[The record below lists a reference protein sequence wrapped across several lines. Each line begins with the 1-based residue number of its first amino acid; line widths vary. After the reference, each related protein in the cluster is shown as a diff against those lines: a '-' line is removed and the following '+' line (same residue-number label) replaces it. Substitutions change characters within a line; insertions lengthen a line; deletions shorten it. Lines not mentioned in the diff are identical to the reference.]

1 MAITFKD
8 FNTLVSD
15 QVASL
20 QAGAKTLLDF
30 TIGSVIRSILE
41 ANASVVLWI
50 QSLLA
55 NLLQSMRASTA
66 TGADL
71 DSWMADYGVTRLAA
85 IAAVGQVT
93 FSRFTSTQQA
103 VVPVGAV
110 VQTADGSQK
119 FTITLDTS
127 NTAYSAALG
136 GYVIAGGVPSVNVPV
151 QAQTPGSAAN
161 VVIGGISTISGSI
174 VGVDTVSNAAAFANG
189 QDAETDAALRV
200 RFVAYV
206 ASLSKAT
213 KGAVA
218 FAITSVKAGLSY
230 SLTENLTYAGAAQ
243 PAYFYVV
250 VDDGTGV
257 PGTTL
262 LNNVSNAIDAV
273 RPLTTTFSVFAPVV
287 VGASVAMTATIASGY
302 DAAATKALAVTALK
316 SYINSLTIGTA
327 LSYSRLAQVAHD
339 ASPGIVNLSGI
350 TLNGGTADL
359 AATAQQVIKW
369 NSVVVS

>member
-119 FTITLDTS
+119 FTVTLDTS

-136 GYVIAGGVPSVNVPV
+136 GYVIAAGVPSVNVPV

-161 VVIGGISTISGSI
+161 LVIGGISTISGSI

-230 SLTENLTYAGAAQ
+230 SLTENLTYAGTAQ